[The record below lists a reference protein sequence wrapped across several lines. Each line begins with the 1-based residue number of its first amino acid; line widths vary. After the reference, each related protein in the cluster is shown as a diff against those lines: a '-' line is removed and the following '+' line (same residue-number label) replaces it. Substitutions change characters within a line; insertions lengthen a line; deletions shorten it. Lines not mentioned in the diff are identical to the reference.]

1 MNQENLPQHIAI
13 MPDGNRRWAKERGMK
28 PWRGHLKGAETGKE
42 LLLVALDKGIKCMS
56 MWGGSWEN
64 LTERANIEVK
74 FLIKIYDQ
82 YIKTLIK
89 RKEIHEHKI
98 KVNIIGRWRELMPK
112 KVIKTFENII
122 ELTKDYNGGY
132 LNFLIA
138 YNGTDEMI
146 AAVEDIVKKKQK
158 NNSLKINSELIKQN
172 LWTAGLPAVDL
183 LIRTGSDK
191 DPHNS
196 KGFMMWH
203 CAESQLHFAKEKFPD
218 FRKKQ
223 FVKVISNFQR
233 RERRHGK

>member
-1 MNQENLPQHIAI
+1 MTQDNLPKHIAI
-13 MPDGNRRWAKERGMK
+13 VPDGNRRWAKERGMK

-42 LLLVALDKGIKCMS
+42 LLQTALDKGIKCMS

-64 LTERANIEVK
+64 LTERTNMEVK

-82 YIKTLIK
+82 YIKALAK

-98 KVNIIGRWRELMPK
+98 KVNIIGRWKELMPK

-122 ELTKDYNGGY
+122 DLTKDYDERY
-132 LNFLIA
+132 LNFFVA
-138 YNGTDEMI
+138 YNGTDEVI
-146 AAVEDIVKKKQK
+146 AAVK
-158 NNSLKINSELIKQN
+158 NIIKSGASKITPELFEQN

-223 FVKVISNFQR
+223 FEKVINDFQK